1 MDNRHGK
8 KTKFNQTL
16 GQLGIRGTHI
26 YIMSITWQ
34 VWQNGS
40 IGKVEIKLSKNYKNG
55 NFVSACNAEN
65 VKSID

>member
-1 MDNRHGK
+1 
-8 KTKFNQTL
+8 
-16 GQLGIRGTHI
+16 
-26 YIMSITWQ
+26 MSITWQ

-65 VKSID
+65 VKNIE